1 MEPVLSAGAGVE
13 RKEEKNIRV
22 PMDKQEKRV
31 RQNRYVP
38 RQEVPDVPGRVR
50 ETEAK

>member
-31 RQNRYVP
+31 CEDRHISR
-38 RQEVPDVPGRVR
+38 
-50 ETEAK
+50 